1 MASGDAKIEDV
12 AARGRESE
20 KIPNQGKEKRSKS
33 QSRAKDVMAE
43 MERRLMRVELQIADH
58 ITSFED
64 MGQNSEE
71 YQASVEELRNEVH
84 SMGQRVAGLEASFG
98 ELRAEVLGTITTIAE
113 TVRETYQAELVGIKE
128 ELENLKGDMSLC
140 KRAMANGDV
149 IAASR
154 VDVPRPKSYGG
165 SRNAKELENFLW
177 GLEQY
182 FEASGIRDELAKVRT
197 ASLYLVDVAMLWW
210 RRRQGDIARGTCTM
224 ESWGDFKK
232 EIKKQFYPE
241 NAELEARSRLR
252 RLAHK
257 GEIREYVREFS
268 ELLLEIPD
276 FPDKEALFAFLD
288 GLQPW
293 AKIELQRRGVQDLAS
308 ALAIAEA
315 LIDYQESDMFL
326 EEGEHIDHGGKQDHS
341 SGDERPR
348 SPRNGGSKAGKHVQ
362 KSVDNS
368 ISCFLCNGPHLVRT
382 CPKRSKFAA
391 MMSSEE
397 ERSTKNKEKV
407 AEDLGT
413 SRMGSMRLLGGMQRV
428 KTSPLEKGDGED
440 LTSSSEGGGRSTSME
455 EESPYES
462 DESRSDATSSKRG
475 NRRRRRRQRKI
486 NDLETKAL
494 IDTGANDNFLDVKE
508 ARRLGITYDKGK
520 GMLKTVNSEATPI
533 YGVAHKVQMKLG
545 EWRGEVDFQVVDMD
559 DYPTVLGT
567 EFMDGMD
574 VIYMARSSTILLPG
588 KLGTVAVPLIR
599 EDLELKP
606 TQNEIHHEAATRTS
620 RNRVGENVTGESS
633 QGQCSSMR
641 FAKGPENSRRE
652 EKHMEGRSTYEKI
665 LEESGTFIITI

>member
-12 AARGRESE
+12 ATRGRESE
-20 KIPNQGKEKRSKS
+20 KTPNQGKEKRIKS

-43 MERRLMRVELQIADH
+43 MERRLMRVKLQIADH
-58 ITSFED
+58 ITAFED

-71 YQASVEELRNEVH
+71 YQASVGELRNEVH
-84 SMGQRVAGLEASFG
+84 NMDQRVTKLEASFG
-98 ELRAEVLGTITTIAE
+98 ELRTEVLGTITTIAE
-113 TVRETYQAELVGIKE
+113 TMRETYQAELVGIKE

-182 FEASGIRDELAKVRT
+182 FEASGIRDELAK
-197 ASLYLVDVAMLWW
+197 
-210 RRRQGDIARGTCTM
+210 
-224 ESWGDFKK
+224 SWGDFKK

-257 GEIREYVREFS
+257 EEIREYVREFS

-293 AKIELQRRGVQDLAS
+293 AKIALQRRGVQDLAS

-326 EEGEHIDHGGKQDHS
+326 EEGEHMDHGGKQKHS

-362 KSVDNS
+362 KSGDNS

-397 ERSTKNKEKV
+397 ERSAKDKEKE
-407 AEDLGT
+407 AKDLGT

-462 DESRSDATSSKRG
+462 DESRSDATSTKRG
-475 NRRRRRRQRKI
+475 NRRRRRR
-486 NDLETKAL
+486 
-494 IDTGANDNFLDVKE
+494 
-508 ARRLGITYDKGK
+508 
-520 GMLKTVNSEATPI
+520 
-533 YGVAHKVQMKLG
+533 
-545 EWRGEVDFQVVDMD
+545 
-559 DYPTVLGT
+559 
-567 EFMDGMD
+567 
-574 VIYMARSSTILLPG
+574 
-588 KLGTVAVPLIR
+588 
-599 EDLELKP
+599 
-606 TQNEIHHEAATRTS
+606 
-620 RNRVGENVTGESS
+620 
-633 QGQCSSMR
+633 
-641 FAKGPENSRRE
+641 
-652 EKHMEGRSTYEKI
+652 
-665 LEESGTFIITI
+665 